1 MWNGS
6 SRLAH
11 FAEAA
16 FRVSTIAACITASCG
31 PATAQSGQRVTVVG
45 QVLPRCWASLP
56 APSAADKRAPVAAR
70 CSSRSTEVEIAL
82 DELGDG
88 QPRPCVAKAGTSD
101 TTACERAEAATPRR
115 VTITP
120 KS

>member
-6 SRLAH
+6 PRLAH

-16 FRVSTIAACITASCG
+16 FRASTIAACFTATMG
-31 PATAQSGQRVTVVG
+31 PATAQTSQRVTVAG
-45 QVLPRCWASLP
+45 QVLPRCWAS
-56 APSAADKRAPVAAR
+56 ATADKRTAVAAR
-70 CSSRSTEVEIAL
+70 CSSRSTQVEIAL

-88 QPRPCVAKAGTSD
+88 RPRPCASKTEEAD
-101 TTACERAEAATPRR
+101 AIDCEREKPATPRR
-115 VTITP
+115 VTVTP